1 RKSTWRAA
9 VPTIYWGST
18 TRESRTVRVR
28 SASRRHRRLGGRR
41 AATRISCW
49 SGGTRR
55 EKKPPRQILLVD
67 DAGIIVGLAS
77 SGIERPDVAK
87 GPEITDLRTGWQGY
101 AKAGRNVS
109 A

>member
-1 RKSTWRAA
+1 MQGEVKVQGWE
-9 VPTIYWGST
+9 W
-18 TRESRTVRVR
+18 SR
-28 SASRRHRRLGGRR
+28 S
-41 AATRISCW
+41 
-49 SGGTRR
+49 

-87 GPEITDLRTGWQGY
+87 LPEITDLRTGWQGY

-109 A
+109 AYAVIEGGRGVCKLIGSFNIVPGAP